1 MKVLVAYLYSPFA
14 LNNIQSEVVNLPFKA
29 VSPNA
34 VTYLERQ
41 LCSEHVYN
49 YVKIINIVPLK
60 RDATS
65 QLIDKIQALDEWK
78 FAKFIVQLS
87 GKFGDVEMSN
97 TAEKLLTIINS
108 SESYDIALSRIAAYI
123 KED

>member
-29 VSPNA
+29 VSPKA
-34 VTYLERQ
+34 LTYLERQ

-49 YVKIINIVPLK
+49 RVKILNVVPLK
-60 RDATS
+60 RDASS
-65 QLIDKIQALDEWK
+65 QMIDKIQALDEWK
-78 FAKFIVQLS
+78 FAKFLVQLS
-87 GKFGDVEMSN
+87 GKFRDIEMSN
-97 TAEKLLTIINS
+97 TVENLLTVINS